1 MDESTTISFKVDK
14 DMRSYLQGKGNIS
27 AYLRSLVETEMRG
40 GLSEADCPFCD
51 YLRKW
56 GRGKKRGV

>member
-1 MDESTTISFKVDK
+1 MEEFTTVSFKVSSGLK
-14 DMRSYLQGKGNIS
+14 KYLQEKGNVS
-27 AYLRSLVETEMRG
+27 AYLRGLVEAERVG
-40 GLSEADCPFCD
+40 GTWENNCPFCD